1 MSWTSKRA
9 GNGSR
14 RKLRAAQDVTIRP
27 HAMLSSRWLQSF
39 AYRGKANRDA
49 VSVCHALRPMPI
61 ANVTLSQQVIK
72 PSLTGTSGN
81 PARGTAAP

>member
-39 AYRGKANRDA
+39 AYRGNANRDGVNVPCTA
-49 VSVCHALRPMPI
+49 PNADCECHALAAI
-61 ANVTLSQQVIK
+61 IK